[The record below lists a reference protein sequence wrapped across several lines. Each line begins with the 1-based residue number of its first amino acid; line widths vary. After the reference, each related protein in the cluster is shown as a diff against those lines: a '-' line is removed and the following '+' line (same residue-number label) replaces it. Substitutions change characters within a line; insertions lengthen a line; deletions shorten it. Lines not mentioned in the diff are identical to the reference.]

1 MAFTKLRLHI
11 NFAGSARLSGV
22 PVLKKVEARTASR
35 VVVTS
40 DLDGTETVTDIDL
53 SNTPE
58 KVGTVLQRPYSD
70 ILYNADVGSDQQLNV
85 FLAGQVSGVVPD
97 PVIQE
102 ITTFP
107 SYPYLAD
114 GETETQDTITD
125 TPSWLPSVPGYVEK
139 QQAAIDAYNDVWL
152 PQKRAWMVEGA
163 GYADGVGDIVTQV
176 GYYMKAATA
185 FIKNR
190 FQDPNIAPD
199 VVEAVIREL
208 AKGAADIDTVE
219 KFAAAIRQ
227 YMVLW
232 PTGPTQA
239 LGWVSISGSTVTRVN
254 LADAV
259 QLGEGSLP
267 SDFNAYDTSWLVTN
281 QPGSVSLSS
290 TEPVVGTA
298 VTATVSD
305 SDGGVSSTTWQWQNK
320 TDGGEWTD
328 ISDATSS
335 SYTPV
340 SGDVGKRLRATATYT
355 DNAATGNTATSSE
368 TDAVANT

>member
-1 MAFTKLRLHI
+1 MAYTQLNLHI
-11 NFAGSARLSGV
+11 HFAGSERLSGV

-35 VVVTS
+35 IVVTS
-40 DLDGTETVTDIDL
+40 ELDGTETVTDFDL
-53 SNTPE
+53 SNTPQQI
-58 KVGTVLQRPYSD
+58 GYTLQRPYSD

-85 FLAGQVSGVVPD
+85 FLAGQVSGSVPD

-107 SYPYLAD
+107 SYPYLVT

-139 QQAAIDAYNDVWL
+139 QQAAIDAYNNVWL

-190 FQDPNIAPD
+190 FQDQDIAPD
-199 VVEAVIREL
+199 VVEDVIREL
-208 AKGAADIDTVE
+208 SKGAADIDTVD
-219 KFAAAIRQ
+219 KFASAIRQ
-227 YMVLW
+227 YVALW
-232 PTGPTQA
+232 PNGPTQA
-239 LGWVSISGSTVTRVN
+239 LGWVSISGSTVTRTN

-267 SDFNAYDTSWLVTN
+267 DDFNAYDTSWLVTN
-281 QPGSVSLSS
+281 QAGSVSLDS
-290 TEPVVGTA
+290 TAPVVGTA
-298 VTATVSD
+298 LTATLTD
-305 SDGGVSSTTWQWQNK
+305 PDGGVSSTTWQWQNK
-320 TDGGEWTD
+320 SDGGEWTD
-328 ISDATSS
+328 ISDATAS

-340 SGDVGKRLRATATYT
+340 SADVGKALQVTATYT
-355 DNAATGNTATSSE
+355 DNAAGGNTATSSE
-368 TDAVANT
+368 TAAVVSS

>member
-11 NFAGSARLSGV
+11 NFAGSDRLSGV

-40 DLDGTETVTDIDL
+40 DLDGTETVRDIDL

-70 ILYNADVGSDQQLNV
+70 ILYNADVGSDKQLNV

-102 ITTFP
+102 MTTFP

-114 GETETQDTITD
+114 GETQTQDTITD

-185 FIKNR
+185 FIKHR

-227 YMVLW
+227 YVALW

-259 QLGEGSLP
+259 QLGADSLP
-267 SDFNAYDTSWLVTN
+267 SDFNAYDTSWLVVN

-290 TEPVVGTA
+290 TSPVVGTA
-298 VTATVSD
+298 LTATVSD
-305 SDGGVSSTTWQWQNK
+305 PDGGVSSPTWQWQNK

-340 SGDVGKRLRATATYT
+340 SGDVGKTLRATATYT
-355 DNAATGNTATSSE
+355 DNAATGNTATSAF
-368 TDAVANT
+368 TGAVTNT